1 MEKTVRCTICGKEF
15 SDDELPEGTCECPNC
30 GTKSLP
36 CSIVDDVN
44 IKINW
49 HELRIL
55 TIWAE
60 NWARQI
66 DKQEPTDEKRLL
78 CIMTIAQRLQK
89 QFPDK
94 TPVTLFGEMKE
105 LRKHFGENNIVTDLD
120 DDKLLG
126 L

>member
-1 MEKTVRCTICGKEF
+1 MEKTIRCVICGKEF
-15 SDDELPEGTCECPNC
+15 SDDELPESTCECPNC

-36 CSIVDDVN
+36 CLIVDDVN

-66 DKQEPTDEKRLL
+66 DRTEK
-78 CIMTIAQRLQK
+78 
-89 QFPDK
+89 
-94 TPVTLFGEMKE
+94 KE
-105 LRKHFGENNIVTDLD
+105 EK
-120 DDKLLG
+120 
-126 L
+126 